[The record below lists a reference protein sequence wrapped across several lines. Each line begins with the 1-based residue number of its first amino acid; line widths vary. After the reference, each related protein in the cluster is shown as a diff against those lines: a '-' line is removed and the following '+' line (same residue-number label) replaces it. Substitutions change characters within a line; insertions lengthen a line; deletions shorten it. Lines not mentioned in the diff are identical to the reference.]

1 VAAVL
6 SCHKTYPKTSHLGH
20 NILYAFPELKSG
32 KAFLLKAILM
42 LEIKALKVFHGQIEA
57 VHGIDIAVSQGQCVT
72 LLGPNGA
79 GKTSTL
85 SAITGTVRA
94 TGTIQLD
101 REQIGALTVEERCKR
116 GVAISPEGRRVF
128 ANLSVYDNLLMGG
141 ALCPSRAQL
150 DKEIEDWF
158 VQFPVLG
165 ERRNQLA
172 GTLSGGEQQ
181 MLAITRALLSH
192 PRILLLDEPSLGLAP
207 QISAKIFD
215 IISNLKSLGTTILLV
230 EQNAAAAVR
239 VSDYVYVLNN
249 GMISSQG
256 KADQFGDG
264 NDLMNELTGVHT

>member
-1 VAAVL
+1 
-6 SCHKTYPKTSHLGH
+6 
-20 NILYAFPELKSG
+20 
-32 KAFLLKAILM
+32 LKAILM
-42 LEIKALKVFHGQIEA
+42 LEIKELKVFHGQIEA

-101 REQIGALTVEERCKR
+101 REPIGALAVEERCKR

-215 IISNLKSLGTTILLV
+215 IIRNLKSLGTTILLV

>member
-1 VAAVL
+1 
-6 SCHKTYPKTSHLGH
+6 
-20 NILYAFPELKSG
+20 
-32 KAFLLKAILM
+32 M
-42 LEIKALKVFHGQIEA
+42 
-57 VHGIDIAVSQGQCVT
+57 T

-94 TGTIQLD
+94 SGTIRLD
-101 REQIGALTVEERCKR
+101 GEPIENLAVEVRCKR
-116 GVAISPEGRRVF
+116 GIAISPEGRRVF
-128 ANLSVYDNLLMGG
+128 ANLSVYDNLRMGG
-141 ALCPSRAQL
+141 ALSPSKAQL

-158 VQFPVLG
+158 GQFPVLG
-165 ERRNQLA
+165 ERRSQLA

-181 MLAITRALLSH
+181 MLAISRALLSH

-215 IISNLKSLGTTILLV
+215 IIRNLKSLGTTILLV
-230 EQNAAAAVR
+230 EQNATAAVR

-249 GMISSQG
+249 GLISSQG
-256 KADQFGDG
+256 KADKFGDG